1 MGKVP
6 RQEQQNEAGLCQEQD
21 RRGRKQPQSHK
32 ASEETVATR
41 RSGQCPRE
49 ASETGRAASLVPVL
63 DEQKDCCW
71 CLPYSLWYVAV
82 PCSVRLRSPYRRD
95 SWETDPGSNP
105 GNISSQWRLWASKW
119 AHVLLNPASIT
130 LLVFCEDSLAPR
142 RAHYKVAVTSIKNA
156 LENTLCALLFLVVS
170 NLAIIRFV
178 N

>member
-21 RRGRKQPQSHK
+21 RRGRKQPQSRK
-32 ASEETVATR
+32 ASEKETAATGR
-41 RSGQCPRE
+41 PGQCPRE
-49 ASETGRAASLVPVL
+49 ASEPGRAASLIP
-63 DEQKDCCW
+63 EQKDCCW
-71 CLPYSLWYVAV
+71 CLPYILWCVAV
-82 PCSVRLRSPYRRD
+82 TCSVRLRSPYRRD

-142 RAHYKVAVTSIKNA
+142 RVHYKVAVTSIKDA

-170 NLAIIRFV
+170 NLAIINFV